1 MKVRIYV
8 GVDDHQPR
16 KKERWAAYIIEAEGH
31 EDTHIID
38 TRCLHA
44 TENNAVITMMIAAL
58 DRFTR
63 PADIEMWVDSAFVV
77 RTAKRIERKDGRV
90 MNDLDLW
97 QENAWKTARGT
108 EVKNRAE
115 WQRLYN
121 KLRVFEQSRGTFI
134 FEELEKDSRQRDR
147 ILRVIESEKQHDC

>member
-16 KKERWAAYIIEAEGH
+16 RKERWAAYIIEAEGH
-31 EDTHIID
+31 EDTPIIE

-63 PADIEMWVDSAFVV
+63 PADIEMQIDSAFVA
-77 RTAKRIERKDGRV
+77 RTATRIERKDGRV
-90 MNDLDLW
+90 MNDLELW
-97 QENAWKTARGT
+97 QESAWRTARGT

>member
-31 EDTHIID
+31 EDTPIID

-63 PADIEMWVDSAFVV
+63 PADIEMMIDSPFVV
-77 RTAKRIERKDGRV
+77 RTATRIERKDGRI
-90 MNDLDLW
+90 MNDLELW
-97 QENAWKTARGT
+97 QESAWRTARGT

-121 KLRVFEQSRGTFI
+121 KLRVFEQSRGTFL
-134 FEELEKDSRQRDR
+134 FQELARDDKKRER
-147 ILRVIESEKQHDC
+147 ILRAIETAKEQDC